1 MSNPYDQTR
10 DPRTGR
16 PPLPATDAARARREE
31 RDALEEAVSALE
43 GAAPP
48 EEKGRDAEQG
58 ERPEALAQFAESA
71 RHGEESPKSPT
82 ADKET
87 APRPASNEDKHE
99 VAASLL
105 NEGAGGENPD
115 PHAHGVDRL
124 PDRIID
130 RG

>member
-1 MSNPYDQTR
+1 MSSNDQTR

-16 PPLPATDAARARREE
+16 PPLPATDANRAKREE
-31 RDALEEAVSALE
+31 RDALEEAVNALE
-43 GAAPP
+43 GAPEAPP
-48 EEKGRDAEQG
+48 DG

-71 RHGEESPKSPT
+71 RHGEDSPKSPT
-82 ADKET
+82 ADEET
-87 APRPASNEDKHE
+87 APRPTSNEDKHD
-99 VAASLL
+99 VATRLL
-105 NEGAGGENPD
+105 KEGAEGEKPD